1 MKYYAVTGAAGFLG
15 MNLVECL
22 LRHGHF
28 VYAIVRPDSAHNQR
42 LHGLT
47 NVSVIECEL
56 ADYDQLA
63 ERIQKSC
70 DGFFHLAWQGARDD
84 FAAQIANLQP
94 TLAVLQVAKK
104 LGCKRFLA
112 TGSQAEYGVLDTAMP
127 TNETALPHPINAY
140 GAAKLATC
148 MLTRERAREL
158 GLAWLWAR
166 VFSVY
171 GKYEPQGRMLPELV
185 AALKRGKDFS
195 LHSTGAQWWDF
206 IAAYDA
212 AEALLALMEHGKE
225 GEIYDLADGRP
236 RALKDFIFTASRIFC
251 PTARITYG
259 EEMALGLRPSTTKL
273 RQDTGW
279 KPQRTFE
286 DGLLQEYGR

>member
-1 MKYYAVTGAAGFLG
+1 MKHYAVTGAAGFLG

-22 LRHGHF
+22 LRHGYF
-28 VYAIVRPDSAHNQR
+28 VYAIVRPNSAHNQR

-47 NVSVIECEL
+47 NVAVIECEL

-63 ERIQKSC
+63 EYIHTPC

-84 FAAQIANLQP
+84 FSAQIANIKP

-112 TGSQAEYGVLDTAMP
+112 TGSQAEYGALNTEMP
-127 TNETALPHPINAY
+127 TNETALPYPVNAY

-148 MLTRERAREL
+148 MLTRERAQEL
-158 GLAWLWAR
+158 GIAWLWAR

-171 GKYEPQGRMLPELV
+171 GKYEPKGRMLPELV
-185 AALKRGKDFS
+185 AALKHDEDFT
-195 LHSTGAQWWDF
+195 LCSTGTQWWDF
-206 IAAYDA
+206 VAAYDA
-212 AEALLALMEHGKE
+212 AEALLALMERGKA

-236 RALKDFIFTASRIFC
+236 RVLKDFIFAASRIFY
-251 PTARITYG
+251 PTARIIYG
-259 EEMALGLRPSTTKL
+259 EESALGLRPSTAKL

-286 DGLLQEYGR
+286 DGLLQEYGK